1 MQTLTPAATR
11 RPLSLQAEAQARAT
25 EAFNRRTAEL
35 KELAPLL
42 AKLDELRPALEER
55 GCTLYTDTITL
66 ERESLSGGYGDP
78 RHKVLRLQTSGWF
91 DKAKPRRFITALQD
105 LGFKTLS
112 TKPGPY
118 GSALLRK
125 GTLLLRVDLADPDVA
140 PITTAAALPATSV
153 HCAAGQLAATAAA
166 HPDKTVICTTAADGQ
181 PLPGGYAMAPA
192 PLAQPVAA

>member
-1 MQTLTPAATR
+1 MQRPAPAAATR

-42 AKLDELRPALEER
+42 ARLDELRPALEER

-66 ERESLSGGYGDP
+66 EREHLSGSYHDP
-78 RHKVLRLQTSGWF
+78 RHKVLRLQTSGWY

-125 GTLLLRVDLADPDVA
+125 GPLLMRVDLADPDCE
-140 PITTAAALPATSV
+140 ALPATQ
-153 HCAAGQLAATAAA
+153 A
-166 HPDKTVICTTAADGQ
+166 P
-181 PLPGGYAMAPA
+181 PA
-192 PLAQPVAA
+192 PTPATPAQQPQPEGVPA